1 MRTIE
6 QGDEVPP
13 PIKSF
18 RDMKLPEPMLSALEA
33 KGIKR
38 PTPIQVK
45 PGGWGSGTV
54 LFADYLSGACV
65 RAFFRHR
72 VFGFATAVG

>member
-1 MRTIE
+1 MRTIG

-18 RDMKLPEPMLSALEA
+18 REMKLPEPMLSALEA

-38 PTPIQVK
+38 PTPIQVRNE
-45 PGGWGSGTV
+45 GVRGAGRF
-54 LFADYLSGACV
+54 LFPDICRVCACV
-65 RAFFRHR
+65 FWLSC
-72 VFGFATAVG
+72 FGFAAAVG